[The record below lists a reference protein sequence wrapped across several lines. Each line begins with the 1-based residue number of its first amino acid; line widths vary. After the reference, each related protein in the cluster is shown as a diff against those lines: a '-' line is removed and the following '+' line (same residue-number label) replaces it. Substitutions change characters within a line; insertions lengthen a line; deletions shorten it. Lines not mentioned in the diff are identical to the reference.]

1 MKHIVL
7 SIVVVALF
15 IQVLQAQEYTYLP
28 SLKDQLL
35 YGPLELQIDS
45 LPQAPKRKLLPDN
58 MSFMEKGLWGEDG
71 IFRSIGLAAPL
82 TPESRKSELALRRTM
97 LTAHQIGGF
106 VTLWSMI
113 TAVYFGQLLINNGD
127 RGYRKNHQIF
137 VTTTIISY
145 SATGLL
151 AVLSPPPMIR
161 RNEMSTTTIHKTLAW
176 VHFAGMVLTPIIGL
190 SVKRHGTIS
199 DVAHFHQASAY
210 ITTAALATSLIII
223 TF

>member
-45 LPQAPKRKLLPDN
+45 LPQSPKRKLLPDN